1 MYESKRQEQDAVIA
15 DLKQARIP
23 HEELWRDIDDHIAP
37 GGLRLQ
43 LTDTAKG
50 TRNDGKIINGTAD
63 HCFETFQNGMIAY
76 GTNPSEPW
84 VEIAPEDPELAKYG
98 PVANFCEDV
107 AKDQLA
113 IIEDAGVYE
122 DFKGVF
128 GNGGKFGNGLLW
140 MEERL
145 DSRVIHTQ
153 SMAPGQWWIGKD
165 EYGDPNVFYREMRM
179 TVRQVVQ
186 KFGGDPRKPD
196 WDKFSAHVKREWD
209 AHRYGTT
216 VDVGHL
222 VTPNDEYNPKYV
234 DAKDKRFK
242 SCYFELGAQ
251 DARDR
256 SKYLRESGYDL
267 FPALHFAWDVIG
279 DDVYGMNSPG
289 IMSLSDVKE
298 LQHWALKTAETVD
311 KMVNPPLMGSAA
323 MRVKQIGYFPGAF
336 TPLSDQDLQRGG
348 LRPLHETGA
357 MGKVLEANDREMRI
371 EGRIKEYWHM
381 PAFQFMDAIEDKRR
395 TATEW
400 AYRQQQSMLKL
411 VGAMNRIN
419 RGILNPFTERLFGYQ
434 LSQGR
439 VGGPFGIPIPEELE
453 GQKLKIRYVSRMAQ
467 AMRSVNIAGIDQML
481 ETAILIS
488 EQNPG
493 VWNTINVYEAMY
505 AKAKA
510 MDVPSRVMRS
520 AEEVQ
525 QIEQQQAA
533 AQAQQARTEQIQALT
548 QSAKNLAQ
556 SPTDEKN
563 ALTDVVGAIEDQQAA

>member
-15 DLKQARIP
+15 DLKLARQP
-23 HEELWRDIDDHIAP
+23 HEDLWRDIDDHISP
-37 GGLRLQ
+37 GGLRLT
-43 LTDTAKG
+43 LSDTAKG
-50 TRNDGKIINGTAD
+50 TRDDAKIINGTAD
-63 HCFETFQNGMIAY
+63 KCFETFQNGMIAY

-84 VEIAPEDPELAKYG
+84 VEIGPEDPDLAKYG

-122 DFKGVF
+122 DFKAVF
-128 GNGGKFGNGLLW
+128 GNGGKFGNGLMW

-145 DSRVIHTQ
+145 DGRVIHTQ

-165 EYGDPNVFYREMRM
+165 EYGDPNVFYREIRM
-179 TVRQVVQ
+179 TVRQAVQ

-196 WDKFSAHVKREWD
+196 WEKFSTTVKREWD
-209 AHRYGTT
+209 AHRYGTA

-222 VTPNDEYNPKYV
+222 VMPNDEWDPRHV

-242 SCYFELGAQ
+242 SCYFEIGTQ
-251 DARDR
+251 DHRDR

-267 FPALHFAWDVIG
+267 FPALFFPWEILG

-289 IMSLSDVKE
+289 MVSLADVKE

-336 TPLSDQDLQRGG
+336 TPLTDQDLQRGG
-348 LRPLHETGA
+348 LRPLHEIGA
-357 MGKVLEANDREMRI
+357 MGKVLEANDRETRIEMRI
-371 EGRIKEYWHM
+371 KDAWHM
-381 PAFQFMDAIEDKRR
+381 NAFRFLDAVEDKQR

-400 AYRQQQSMLKL
+400 AYRQQQSMLEL

-419 RGILNPFTERLFGYQ
+419 RGILNPFTERLFKYQ
-434 LSQGR
+434 IDQGR
-439 VGGPFGIPIPEELE
+439 VGGPFGIQIPEELD

-467 AMRSVNIAGIDQML
+467 AMRSVNIAGIDRML
-481 ETAILIS
+481 ETAVLIS
-488 EQNPG
+488 KENPG

-510 MDVPSRVMRS
+510 MDVPARVMRS

-525 QIEQQQAA
+525 EIEAAQAK
-533 AQAQQARTEQIQALT
+533 AQAQQAQAEQIQSMT

-556 SPTDEKN
+556 APTDEKN
-563 ALTDVVGAIEDQQAA
+563 ALTDVVGALSGQAA

>member
-15 DLKQARIP
+15 DLKLARQP
-23 HEELWRDIDDHIAP
+23 HEDLWRDIDDHIAP
-37 GGLRLQ
+37 GGLRLN

-50 TRNDGKIINGTAD
+50 TREDAKIINGTAD
-63 HCFETFQNGMIAY
+63 KCYETFQNGMIAY

-84 VEIAPEDPELAKYG
+84 VEIGPEDPDLAKYG
-98 PVANFCEDV
+98 PVAEFCEDV

-122 DFKGVF
+122 DFKAVF
-128 GNGGKFGNGLLW
+128 GNGGKFGNGLMW

-145 DSRVIHTQ
+145 DGRVVHTQ

-165 EYGDPNVFYREMRM
+165 EYGDPNVFYREIRM
-179 TVRQVVQ
+179 TVRQAVQ

-196 WDKFSAHVKREWD
+196 WEKFSTTVKKEWD
-209 AHRYGTT
+209 AHRYGTQ

-222 VTPNDEYNPKYV
+222 VAPNDEWDPRHI

-242 SCYFELGAQ
+242 SCYFELNTQ
-251 DARDR
+251 DSRDR

-267 FPALHFAWDVIG
+267 FPALFFPWDIFG
-279 DDVYGMNSPG
+279 DDVYGMGSPG
-289 IMSLSDVKE
+289 MVSLSDVKE

-336 TPLSDQDLQRGG
+336 TPLSDSDLQRGG
-348 LRPLHETGA
+348 LRPLHEPGA
-357 MGKVLEANDREMRI
+357 MGKVLEANDRETRIEMRI
-371 EGRIKEYWHM
+371 KDAWHM
-381 PAFQFMDAIEDKRR
+381 NAFRFLDAVEDKQR

-400 AYRQQQSMLKL
+400 AYRQQQSMLEL

-419 RGILNPFTERLFGYQ
+419 RGILNPFTERLFQYQ

-439 VGGPFGIPIPEELE
+439 VGGEFGIQIPDELD

-467 AMRSVNIAGIDQML
+467 AMRSVNIAGIDRML

-488 EQNPG
+488 KENPR
-493 VWNTINVYEAMY
+493 VWNTVNVYEAMY

-510 MDVPSRVMRS
+510 MDVPARVMRS

-525 QIEQQQAA
+525 AMEAAQAK
-533 AQAQQARTEQIQALT
+533 AQAQQAQAEQIQAMT

-556 SPTDEKN
+556 SPTDGKN
-563 ALTDVVGAIEDQQAA
+563 ALTDVVGALSGQAA